1 MATTSKKSN
10 QPRRKF
16 KKAKKSRLGLWTTI
30 VLILLI
36 GSYVAVLE
44 LTRPHV
50 TGDRLRFDT
59 YIDLIEKGQVKNAKI
74 LDQDS
79 YVIGTYTKPDG
90 PVAEYNAPLP
100 AGLQSYLVTEVLIPS
115 RIATDIDQQVG
126 KKVAGL
132 AAILLPGLML
142 VVLFGYLILS
152 RKRGTGLFG
161 VKSGARKMSSDA
173 ATVTF
178 ADVAGQ
184 ETAVMELKEI
194 KEFLADPER
203 FISLGATVPK
213 GVLLYG
219 PPGCGKTLL
228 ARALAGE
235 SGANFYSISGS
246 DFVEVYV
253 GVGASRVRDLFR
265 EARENAPALI
275 FIDELDSIGRARG
288 GGGPGGA
295 ASGNTNSEQ
304 EQALNQILAEM
315 DGFSPSEGILVVA
328 ATNRPDVLDQALLR
342 PGRFDRTVGLSLP
355 DEAARLDMLSTHAKG
370 KVLGDDVDLG
380 AIANKAIGLS
390 GADLANVM
398 NEGALLAARAKKSV
412 ISQKELEDALQ
423 RNLEAPED
431 RKKLALRGGRS
442 IGKRFTDKDRVTF
455 ADVAGQE
462 AAVAELREVKEFL
475 ANPERFTSLGA
486 AVPKGVLLFGPPGC
500 GKTLLARALAGEANA
515 AFFSV
520 GASEFV
526 EIYVGQ
532 GASRVRDLFAE
543 ARSMAPAII
552 FIDEIDTLGHSRVGT
567 SAARAGSSG
576 EQEQALN
583 QILAE
588 MDGFSS
594 STGLIVL
601 AATNRADSLDPA
613 LLRPGRFDRH
623 VGLELPDES
632 ARLAILEVH
641 AKDKVLSPAVDLKA
655 IAAKAYGLNG
665 ADLANIMNES
675 AMFAVRADKAFIEQ
689 EDLQEALKRIVAAP
703 DRWRR
708 LSMRAKS
715 VGKRYSADER
725 VTFADVAGVDEA
737 LEELSEVKDYL
748 INPERFTRM
757 GASVP
762 KGVLLSG
769 PPGCGKTL
777 LARAVAGEAH
787 AAFISASGSEFVEV
801 FVGEGAARVR
811 DLFAEARS
819 MAPAIVF
826 IDEIDAVGGRRGSG
840 MVEGGHQ
847 EREQTLN
854 QLLVEMDGFD
864 ANAQVVVIA
873 ATNRPDMLDPALV
886 RAGRFDRKVQIMM
899 PDRKGRRDIL
909 GVHARKKPLGPDV
922 DLDKVAG
929 QTQGFSGAD
938 LENILNEAAL
948 LASRKG
954 LDVIDMQVVDEG
966 IDRAYLGVASKGN
979 IMTDEERRSVAY
991 HEAGHALVAMRA
1003 PGARPPYKLTIVPRG
1018 GSLGH
1023 CSTTDTHDR
1032 LVHSRSMLI
1041 AQMAV
1046 SLGGWACEKLVFGE
1060 TGSGA
1065 SSDLHRATD
1074 IARKMVCEF
1083 GMSDLGPMVFTDF
1096 DSNGRPR
1103 PPSPEAGKAIDAEIR
1118 RLSEEAHEQAVAV
1131 LSGERAALDR
1141 IVEALLDRETLT
1153 AEELE
1158 ELAGPPPG
1166 GGNGRRS
1173 AASGRKPATN
1183 GRKPAANGRRVAAT
1197 GAARSRPVAGARKA
1211 AAAKGA
1217 TANGANGAA
1226 AGNGGAVPVARRR
1239 KTVGEAGPS
1248 GAGGD

>member
-1 MATTSKKSN
+1 MATTGKKRN
-10 QPRRKF
+10 RPPRKF
-16 KKAKKSRLGLWTTI
+16 KKAKKSRLGLWTAI
-30 VLILLI
+30 VLILLV
-36 GSYVAVLE
+36 GSYVGVLE

-59 YIDLIEKGQVKNAKI
+59 YIDLIEKGRVKNAKI

-79 YVIGTYTKPDG
+79 YVVGTYTKPQG
-90 PVAEYNAPLP
+90 TVAEYNAPLP
-100 AGLQSYLVTEVLIPS
+100 AGLQSYLVTRVLLPN
-115 RIATDIDQQVG
+115 RIATAIDQQVG

-142 VVLFGYLILS
+142 TVLFGYLILS
-152 RKRGTGLFG
+152 YKKGSGLFG
-161 VKSGARKMSSDA
+161 IKSGARKLSSDA
-173 ATVTF
+173 AKVTF

-184 ETAVMELKEI
+184 EEAVAELREI

-203 FISLGATVPK
+203 FIALGAKVPK

-288 GGGPGGA
+288 GGGPTSV
-295 ASGNTNSEQ
+295 ASGSNGEQ

-370 KVLGDDVDLG
+370 KVLADDVDLG

-398 NEGALLAARAKKSV
+398 NEGALLAARANKTS
-412 ISQKELEDALQ
+412 IAQKELEDALQ

-431 RKKLALRGGRS
+431 RKKLAMRGGRS

-462 AAVAELREVKEFL
+462 AAVEELEEVKEFL

-526 EIYVGQ
+526 ETFVGQ
-532 GASRVRDLFAE
+532 GAARVRDLFAE
-543 ARSMAPAII
+543 ARSMAPAIV
-552 FIDEIDTLGHSRVGT
+552 FIDEIDSLGHSRVGAG
-567 SAARAGSSG
+567 AARAGASG

-623 VGLELPDES
+623 VGLDLPDES

-641 AKDKVLSPAVDLKA
+641 AKGKVLAPDVDLQA
-655 IAAKAYGLNG
+655 VAAKAYGLNG
-665 ADLANIMNES
+665 ADLANIMNEA
-675 AMFAVRADKAFIEQ
+675 AMFAVRAHKPAVTQ
-689 EDLQEALKRIVAAP
+689 EEVQEALKRVVAAP

-715 VGKRYSADER
+715 VGKRYAAEER
-725 VTFADVAGVDEA
+725 ITFDDVAGVDEA
-737 LEELSEVKDYL
+737 LEELAEVKDYL
-748 INPERFTRM
+748 INPDRFRKM

-762 KGVLLSG
+762 KGILLSG

-787 AAFISASGSEFVEV
+787 AAFISTSGSEFVEI

-826 IDEIDAVGGRRGSG
+826 IDEIDAVGGRRSP
-840 MVEGGHQ
+840 GGDSFGGTQ
-847 EREQTLN
+847 EREATLN

-864 ANAQVVVIA
+864 PNAQVVVIA

-886 RAGRFDRKVQIMM
+886 RAGRFDRKVEIRM

-909 GVHARKKPLGPDV
+909 EVHARKKPLGPDV

-954 LDVIDMQVVDEG
+954 LDLIDMKVLDEG

-979 IMTDEERRSVAY
+979 IMTDEERRAVAY
-991 HEAGHALVAMRA
+991 HEAGHALVALRV
-1003 PGARPPYKLTIVPRG
+1003 PGARLPYKLTIVPRG

-1023 CSTTDTHDR
+1023 CSTTDSHDR

-1083 GMSDLGPMVFTDF
+1083 GMSDLGPMVFTEF
-1096 DSNGRPR
+1096 DSYGRPR
-1103 PPSPEAGKAIDAEIR
+1103 PPSSEAGKAIDDEIR
-1118 RLSEEAHEQAVAV
+1118 RLSEEAHQQALAV
-1131 LSGERAALDR
+1131 LSAERAGLDR
-1141 IVEALLDRETLT
+1141 IVVALLEQETLT

-1158 ELAGPPPG
+1158 ELAGPGPTTKSRKPASGSRRRPVSG
-1166 GGNGRRS
+1166 GGRHPAVTDSIGDPVPDTTMAPRWAAAR
-1173 AASGRKPATN
+1173 ATASGRAV
-1183 GRKPAANGRRVAAT
+1183 RV
-1197 GAARSRPVAGARKA
+1197 
-1211 AAAKGA
+1211 
-1217 TANGANGAA
+1217 
-1226 AGNGGAVPVARRR
+1226 GGA
-1239 KTVGEAGPS
+1239 GS
-1248 GAGGD
+1248 Q

>member
-1 MATTSKKSN
+1 MATTTKKSN
-10 QPRRKF
+10 QPRRRF
-16 KKAKKSRLGLWTTI
+16 QKAKKSRLGLWTAI
-30 VLILLI
+30 LLILLV
-36 GSYVAVLE
+36 GSYIGVLE

-59 YIDLIEKGQVKNAKI
+59 YIDLVEKGQVNNAKI

-79 YVIGTYTKPDG
+79 YVIGTYTKPEG
-90 PVAEYNAPLP
+90 PPAAYNVPLP
-100 AGLQSYLVTEVLIPS
+100 TGLQSYLVTEFLIPS
-115 RIATDIDQQVG
+115 RIATTIDQQVG

-132 AAILLPGLML
+132 AAIALPGLML
-142 VVLFGYLILS
+142 VVLFGYLVLS
-152 RKRGTGLFG
+152 YRRGSGLFG
-161 VKSGARKMSSDA
+161 IKSGARKMSAEA
-173 ATVTF
+173 AKVTF
-178 ADVAGQ
+178 SDVAGQ
-184 ETAVMELKEI
+184 EAAVAELKEI

-203 FISLGATVPK
+203 FIALGARVPK

-275 FIDELDSIGRARG
+275 FIDELDSIGRSRG
-288 GGGPGGA
+288 GGTGPSSVS
-295 ASGNTNSEQ
+295 SGTNGEQ

-328 ATNRPDVLDQALLR
+328 ATNRPDVLDPALLR

-355 DEAARLDMLSTHAKG
+355 DEAARLDMLATHAKG
-370 KVLGDDVDLG
+370 KVLADDVDLG

-398 NEGALLAARAKKSV
+398 NEGALLAARANKTM

-431 RKKLALRGGRS
+431 RRKLALRGGQS
-442 IGKRFTDKDRVTF
+442 IGKRFTEKDRVTF

-462 AAVAELREVKEFL
+462 AAVEELEEVKEFL
-475 ANPERFTSLGA
+475 SNPERFTSLGA
-486 AVPKGVLLFGPPGC
+486 TVPKGVLLFGPPGC
-500 GKTLLARALAGEANA
+500 GKTLLARALASEANA

-532 GASRVRDLFAE
+532 GAARVRELFAE
-543 ARSMAPAII
+543 ARSMAPAIV
-552 FIDEIDTLGHSRVGT
+552 FIDEIDALGHSRVGT
-567 SAARAGSSG
+567 GAARTGSSG

-588 MDGFSS
+588 MDGFTS

-632 ARLAILEVH
+632 ARLAILHVH
-641 AKDKVLSPAVDLKA
+641 AKNKVLAPEVDLEA

-665 ADLANIMNES
+665 ADLANIMNEA
-675 AMFAVRADKAFIEQ
+675 AMFAVRADKAAVSQ
-689 EDLQEALKRIVAAP
+689 EELQEALKRVVAAP

-725 VTFADVAGVDEA
+725 ITFDDVAGVDEA
-737 LEELSEVKDYL
+737 LEELAEVKDYL

-787 AAFISASGSEFVEV
+787 AAFMSTSGSEFVEV

-819 MAPAIVF
+819 MAPAILF
-826 IDEIDAVGGRRGSG
+826 IDEIDAVGGRRSSSQYFA
-840 MVEGGHQ
+840 HP

-854 QLLVEMDGFD
+854 QLLVDMDGFD

-873 ATNRPDMLDPALV
+873 ATNRPDMLDSALV
-886 RAGRFDRKVQIMM
+886 RAGRFDRKVEITM

-909 GVHARKKPLGPDV
+909 EVHARRKPLGPDV
-922 DLDKVAG
+922 DLDKVAS

-954 LDVIDMQVVDEG
+954 LQAIDMQVLDEG

-979 IMTDEERRSVAY
+979 IMTEEERRVVAY
-991 HEAGHALVAMRA
+991 HEAGHALVALRA
-1003 PGARPPYKLTIVPRG
+1003 PGARPPYKMTIVPRG
-1018 GSLGH
+1018 HSLGH

-1046 SLGGWACEKLVFGE
+1046 SLGGWVCEKLVFGE

-1083 GMSDLGPMVFTDF
+1083 GMSDLGPVVFTDF
-1096 DSNGRPR
+1096 DAEGRPR
-1103 PPSPEAGKAIDAEIR
+1103 PPSPEAGRVVDAEIR
-1118 RLSEEAHEQAVAV
+1118 RLSEEAHQQALAV
-1131 LSGERAALDR
+1131 LTSERAGLDR
-1141 IVEALLDRETLT
+1141 IVEALLEKETLT
-1153 AEELE
+1153 ADQLE
-1158 ELAGPPPG
+1158 DLVGPAP
-1166 GGNGRRS
+1166 
-1173 AASGRKPATN
+1173 
-1183 GRKPAANGRRVAAT
+1183 
-1197 GAARSRPVAGARKA
+1197 
-1211 AAAKGA
+1211 
-1217 TANGANGAA
+1217 
-1226 AGNGGAVPVARRR
+1226 AGNGHKRPATGPEAAGA
-1239 KTVGEAGPS
+1239 EDGPS
-1248 GAGGD
+1248 DAARQANWGDGSNGATPARNGETVP